1 MNCGETARKIVLKCD
16 LSPGDIV
23 MLTGAVREMHRCHP
37 GEFTT
42 DVRTPCHALWEHNPY
57 LTALKEP
64 DADVEVIE
72 CHYPLIHRSNEA
84 PYHFIHGYIEF
95 LNERLGLRIQA
106 AQFKGDIHIS
116 DEEKSWYSQIRE
128 VAGEDIPFW
137 IIVAGG
143 KCDVTIKWWDPKR
156 WQAVVDHFRGKIQFV
171 QVGQKGHHHP
181 ALKGV
186 IDLRER
192 TDLRQLVRLIYHAQ
206 GVLCPVTSLMHL
218 AAAVPV
224 KEGGP
229 LNRPCVVVAGG
240 REPSHWEAYPHHQ
253 FIHTCGALLCCDNGG
268 CWKARTQPLGDAA
281 ESDAPDSLCVDV
293 VDGLPCCMNMITP
306 DDVIRRIE
314 PYFHGGAAEYLTER
328 QACAAHKA
336 VALRKSIDGE
346 PLDYCVFRKGLET
359 KLKKLPR
366 SRNRPSGR
374 GIVVCGGGRRYFP
387 AAWVCIKMLRRLG
400 CARPF
405 AGPTPGEPPDQAVTE
420 SARWPCWRLGPATGQ
435 PRIVEK

>member
-1 MNCGETARKIVLKCD
+1 
-16 LSPGDIV
+16 
-23 MLTGAVREMHRCHP
+23 MLTGAVRELHRCYP
-37 GEFTT
+37 GKFMT

-57 LTALKEP
+57 LTALKES

-72 CHYPLIHRSNEA
+72 CHYPLIHLCNQA
-84 PYHFIHGYIEF
+84 PYHFIHGF
-95 LNERLGLRIQA
+95 TQFFNERLGLRIQPA
-106 AQFKGDIHIS
+106 LFKGDIHIS

-171 QVGQKGHHHP
+171 QVGEKGHEHP
-181 ALKGV
+181 PLKGV
-186 IDLRER
+186 IDLRGQ
-192 TDLRQLVRLIYHAQ
+192 TSLRQLVRLIYHAQ

-268 CWKARTQPLGDAA
+268 CWKARTIPLGDGA
-281 ESDAPDSLCVDV
+281 DGDDPQSLCVDV
-293 VDGLPCCMNMITP
+293 VGNLPRCMDMITVEH
-306 DDVIRRIE
+306 VIRRIE
-314 PYFHGGAAEYLTER
+314 LYFKGGASQYLTPSQTR
-328 QACAAHKA
+328 AARKA
-336 VALRKSIDGE
+336 VSLTQQARGKPFDF
-346 PLDYCVFRKGLET
+346 CVFRNAMDAEVKRL
-359 KLKKLPR
+359 R
-366 SRNRPSGR
+366 RPSRCWQGR
-374 GIVVCGGGRRYFP
+374 GIVICGGGLRYFP
-387 AAWVCIKMLRRLG
+387 SAWVCINMLRRLG
-400 CARPF
+400 CGLPIQLWHL
-405 AGPTPGEPPDQAVTE
+405 G
-420 SARWPCWRLGPATGQ
+420 SAEVDSRMSAFVLAD
-435 PRIVEK
+435 